1 MRIPG
6 IASFGSALTSLLEHP
21 LRALLTMLGIIIGVA
36 AVFVSLSL
44 AEASKE
50 KIRENLDSI
59 SARTMSIYPDWSGRR
74 SSRKRPWKPFT
85 EADLLEIQSLNGV
98 YAATGNLSRQFTAVT
113 ENSDFET
120 DVRGVDTSYLKVQ
133 ELEIER
139 GIPIGDLDILN
150 SDTVAVIGSSAARS
164 LFPNQDP
171 VGQKVKVQ
179 NIPFRIIGLTK
190 EGEGQNWGGRDQ
202 NNFLLIPRSTARA
215 RLIGESRL
223 VRRQVQGITIV
234 GETQANLKPIEKD
247 IDLIMRRSRGLTPD
261 EPPDYRIFNFSAN
274 RQSFAST
281 MKNLNL
287 IFLALGGITLFVSGV
302 GVMNIMLASV
312 MERTREIGLRK
323 ALGARRSDILVQFLT
338 EAVILALISGLLGL
352 ILGYFGAEFIA
363 GMDNM
368 EVRYPPLVFIFAFGA
383 SFFTGIVSGFVPAFN
398 ASRLDPVEALRNE

>member
-1 MRIPG
+1 MRVPG
-6 IASFGSALTSLLEHP
+6 LSVIGSALTSLLEHP
-21 LRALLTMLGIIIGVA
+21 LRALLTMLGIIIGVG

-59 SARTMSIYPDWSGRR
+59 SARTISIYPDWSGRR
-74 SSRKRPWKPFT
+74 SSRKRPWKPFN

-98 YAATGNLSRQFTAVT
+98 FGATGSLSRNYTAVT

-120 DVRGVDTSYLKVQ
+120 DVRGIDTSYMKVE
-133 ELEIER
+133 ELELER
-139 GIPIGDLDILN
+139 GIAISDVEIQN
-150 SDTVAVIGSSAARS
+150 SDAVAVIGSSAARS

-171 VGQKVKVQ
+171 VGQKVKIQ
-179 NIPFRIIGLTK
+179 KIPFRIIGLTK
-190 EGEGQNWGGRDQ
+190 ESEDSGWRGRDE
-202 NNFLLIPRSTARA
+202 NNFILIPRSTARA

-234 GETQANLKPIEKD
+234 GETQADLKPIEKD
-247 IDLIMRRSRGLTPD
+247 IDLILRRSRGLTPD

-323 ALGARRSDILVQFLT
+323 ALGARRSDILLQFLT
-338 EAVILALISGLLGL
+338 EAIFLALISGLLGL
-352 ILGYFGAEFIA
+352 ILGYFGSELIA

-368 EVRYPPLVFIFAFGA
+368 EVRYPPSVFIFAFGA
-383 SFFTGIVSGFVPAFN
+383 SFLTGIISGFIPAFN